1 VPILGGWGAKQN
13 LFLSHVL
20 QLFESL
26 AQVIEVPLRHHRLR
40 KVFCAHRR
48 SCSDC
53 TSELDTL
60 DGAAQDKLEISDRLL
75 ERALRFVAPWVCA
88 QVALCLIIPHFF
100 DDVDCSI
107 EHFLPVTIYSVQP
120 LRGLLENPVDDIQAL
135 SNLSLAIPYLVLHFL
150 HLVALFGDLL
160 ALISHIAPYECDQAS
175 NKPCQVN

>member
-1 VPILGGWGAKQN
+1 LLLSHEFDGVAIRQVLVDVAVHPRDILVLNLRQIFLQRFDHANAVAFELRRGARLHVVPILGGWGAKQN

-60 DGAAQDKLEISDRLL
+60 DGAAQDKLEISDCLL
-75 ERALRFVAPWVCA
+75 ERALRFVAP
-88 QVALCLIIPHFF
+88 
-100 DDVDCSI
+100 
-107 EHFLPVTIYSVQP
+107 
-120 LRGLLENPVDDIQAL
+120 
-135 SNLSLAIPYLVLHFL
+135 
-150 HLVALFGDLL
+150 
-160 ALISHIAPYECDQAS
+160 
-175 NKPCQVN
+175 